1 MKILITGSNGLLGQK
16 IILQLLNR
24 DVEFLATSLGE
35 NRNPK
40 CPDSNYTSL
49 DISNQSQV
57 NAVIKEY
64 LPDYIIH
71 TAAITNVDYCEENVE
86 ECRNINV
93 EGSNILFNVCQEIN
107 AHFMLLSTD
116 FVFDGEKGNYSET
129 DAPNPLSV
137 YARSKFDAEQILVQS
152 EYASWSIV
160 RTIIVFGEGINLSRS
175 NIVLW
180 AKEALAVGKPLTIID
195 DQYRSPT
202 WADDLAWACIRICE
216 LNKNGIYH
224 ISGPER
230 MSIFDLVLRIA
241 KYHNLDTSSVQKTDS
256 ESLNQPAKRPP
267 CTGFNLAKAENELG
281 YRPKSF
287 EECLHLLS

>member
-35 NRNPK
+35 NRNSN

-49 DISNQSQV
+49 DISNQSHV
-57 NAVIKEY
+57 NTVIKEY

-71 TAAITNVDYCEENVE
+71 TAAITKVDYCEDNLD
-86 ECRNINV
+86 ECRKTNV
-93 EGSNILFNVCQEIN
+93 DGSNNIFEVSQQIN

-137 YARSKFDAEQILVQS
+137 YARSKFDAEQILIQS
-152 EYASWSIV
+152 EYVNWSIV

-180 AKEALAVGKPLTIID
+180 AKEALAAGKPLTIID

-216 LNKNGIYH
+216 LNKSGIYH

-256 ESLNQPAKRPP
+256 KSLNQPAKRPP
-267 CTGFNLAKAENELG
+267 CTGFNLAKAENDLG
-281 YRPKSF
+281 YRPKNF